1 MTTDPRPKGTRL
13 PPFEE
18 TKLDYLQHCAVERH
32 LSPRTIE
39 AYQGDLD
46 LLRDFLAGLG
56 VGSAHRCTR
65 EHVLAF
71 LVHLTQRGD
80 SPRTQ
85 TRRLACVFG
94 FFRWM
99 VVEGEV
105 KNFALEQVAWP
116 VFEPKLPDLLSHAEI
131 EALLAAPG
139 IDTPLGLRDTALL
152 EFMYG
157 TGCRVSE
164 ACGLQLGSL
173 RLDDEE
179 QFAVL
184 TGKGNKQRL
193 VPVRGYALGAMSL
206 YLEDGRPELAAKLK
220 RRRSVETSVFLN
232 NRGYRLSRG
241 GAWVRIRDHAIA
253 AGITRPISPHKLRHS
268 FATHLLEGGADIR
281 AVQELLGHA
290 DVDTTMV
297 YTHVAT
303 ARLREE
309 YDKHHPRA

>member
-1 MTTDPRPKGTRL
+1 MTTDTRPKGSRL

-105 KNFALEQVAWP
+105 ADFPLEQVTWP
-116 VFEPKLPDLLSHAEI
+116 VFEPKLPDLLSREEI
-131 EALLAAPG
+131 EALLDAPG
-139 IDTPLGLRDTALL
+139 FDTALGLRDTALL

-164 ACGLQLGSL
+164 ACDLQLGSL
-173 RLDDEE
+173 HLEDEE
-179 QFAVL
+179 QFALL
-184 TGKGNKQRL
+184 TGKGNKQRP
-193 VPVRGYALGAMSL
+193 VPVRGYALGAMLL
-206 YLEDGRPELAAKLK
+206 YIEDGRPELAAKIK

-253 AGITRPISPHKLRHS
+253 AGIERAISPHKLRHS
-268 FATHLLEGGADIR
+268 FATHMMEGGADIR
-281 AVQELLGHA
+281 VIQALLGHA
-290 DVDTTMV
+290 DVSTTKV
-297 YTHVAT
+297 YTKVSMS
-303 ARLREE
+303 RIRQQYNL
-309 YDKHHPRA
+309 HHPRA

>member
-1 MTTDPRPKGTRL
+1 
-13 PPFEE
+13 
-18 TKLDYLQHCAVERH
+18 
-32 LSPRTIE
+32 
-39 AYQGDLD
+39 
-46 LLRDFLAGLG
+46 
-56 VGSAHRCTR
+56 
-65 EHVLAF
+65 VLAF
-71 LVHLTQRGD
+71 LVFLTQRGD

-99 VVEGEV
+99 VVEGEISD
-105 KNFALEQVAWP
+105 FPLEQVAWP
-116 VFEPKLPDLLSHAEI
+116 VFEPKLPDLLSQTEVD
-131 EALLAAPG
+131 ALLDAPG
-139 IDTPLGLRDTALL
+139 VDTALGLRDTALL

-164 ACGLQLGSL
+164 ACDLQLGNL
-173 RLDDEE
+173 HLEDEE

-184 TGKGNKQRL
+184 TGKGNKQRP
-193 VPVRGYALGAMSL
+193 VPVRGYALGAMLL
-206 YLEDGRPELAAKLK
+206 YLADARPELAAKIK

-253 AGITRPISPHKLRHS
+253 AGIERAISPHQLRHS

-281 AVQELLGHA
+281 VVQELLGHA
-290 DVDTTMV
+290 DVSTTTV
-297 YTHVAT
+297 YTHVAID
-303 ARLREE
+303 RLRAE